1 VSELDV
7 LLVAAVL
14 VGVAIQAAIGFG
26 FALFVAPAAF
36 AALPPGPAVTLLLLL
51 AIAINLLVL
60 FTERRARAVAE
71 RTVATILLASI
82 PGVVAGVWLLERA
95 DRELIQLLVGTIVLA
110 TAIAQGIAMR
120 PRPAREPAAPQ
131 RRRALELGGGVA
143 AGALTTSVGINGP
156 VLVLVFT
163 RLGFAGDRMRDS
175 LAAALL
181 GLALLALPVLLVG
194 AEDAAVPQGWIGPA
208 CIPALWIG
216 HRFGAAAFRR
226 LDDRAHRRVILV
238 AAALA
243 GALSIAAAIVG

>member
-1 VSELDV
+1 
-7 LLVAAVL
+7 
-14 VGVAIQAAIGFG
+14 
-26 FALFVAPAAF
+26 
-36 AALPPGPAVTLLLLL
+36 
-51 AIAINLLVL
+51 
-60 FTERRARAVAE
+60 
-71 RTVATILLASI
+71 
-82 PGVVAGVWLLERA
+82 
-95 DRELIQLLVGTIVLA
+95 
-110 TAIAQGIAMR
+110 MR
-120 PRPAREPAAPQ
+120 PRPAPEPAAPE
-131 RRRALELGGGVA
+131 RRRTLELGGGVA

-181 GLALLALPVLLVG
+181 GLAILALPVLLVG
-194 AEDAAVPQGWIGPA
+194 AEDAAVPGGWIGPA

-243 GALSIAAAIVG
+243 GAVSIAAAIVG